1 MPQDIKSVTRK
12 SPAEIFCKI
21 TTCLNDTVAPA
32 GERDNVE
39 VIIDMHWFFIHS
51 KYHKKNFQYKKHI
64 GKWKHYATSD
74 ESLYDNV
81 FKLIPLVAEGKLPVV
96 KFTNT
101 GNVFTGEKTIVV
113 YCFPFGPTP
122 KDAESI
128 LIDTIGKTF
137 FWGSKIFQVE

>member
-1 MPQDIKSVTRK
+1 MPQENKIDGDK
-12 SPAEIFCKI
+12 SPAEIYRKL
-21 TTCLNDTVAPA
+21 TTCIEKTVVSPE
-32 GERDNVE
+32 ERNNVE

-51 KYHKKNFQYKKHI
+51 KYHKQNFQYKKHI
-64 GKWKHYATSD
+64 GKWKYCATSNKN
-74 ESLYDNV
+74 LYDHV

-122 KDAESI
+122 KDAESF

>member
-1 MPQDIKSVTRK
+1 MPQKFKSDRGK
-12 SPAEIFCKI
+12 SPAEIYRQL
-21 TTCLNDTVAPA
+21 TTCINDTVAHPE
-32 GERDNVE
+32 ERDNVE

-64 GKWKHYATSD
+64 GKWKHYGTSD
-74 ESLYDNV
+74 KSLYDNV

-128 LIDTIGKTF
+128 LIDAIGKTF
-137 FWGSKIFQVE
+137 FWGSKIYKVE